1 MQRLYDRP
9 AVELPGFVT
18 LRAETNYRSPRDVL
32 GYVNRL
38 LAPPTPIEAASPIAG
53 GEVEFVTYTDA
64 GSLLAATKRAV
75 TRALQAGFRIGD
87 TVLVTYSGRERS
99 LLRAYDQLGPHRLKS
114 WQGRY
119 DLFGRPE
126 FSDGELLVETVY
138 RFKGQSAPC
147 VILTEVDFEAFDD
160 LTRRKLFVGFTR
172 ASMKLLVV
180 LSERAAQ
187 SLMAQA
193 Q

>member
-1 MQRLYDRP
+1 
-9 AVELPGFVT
+9 VELPGFVT

-38 LAPPTPIEAASPIAG
+38 LAPERPIEAASPIAG
-53 GEVEFVTYTDA
+53 GEVEFLTYADA
-64 GSLLAATKRAV
+64 QSLLASTRRAV
-75 TRALQAGFRIGD
+75 TRALHSGFRIAD
-87 TVLVTYSGRERS
+87 TVLVTFSGRERS
-99 LLRAYDQLGPHRLKS
+99 LLRSFEQIGPHRLKC

-126 FSDGELLVETVY
+126 FSDGDLLIETVY

-147 VILTEVDFEAFDD
+147 VILTEVDFDAFDD
-160 LTRRKLFVGFTR
+160 LAQRKLFVGFTR

-180 LSERAAQ
+180 LSERAAR
-187 SLMAQA
+187 SLLTRAA
-193 Q
+193 